1 MRHIRK
7 SEVIDRNA
15 PELVDLFDNLRD
27 TLLGRPRSHQ
37 GALLSTWRHRPPG

>member
-27 TLLGRPRSHQ
+27 TLLGGTESPRR
-37 GALLSTWRHRPPG
+37 ATSTWRHQPPG